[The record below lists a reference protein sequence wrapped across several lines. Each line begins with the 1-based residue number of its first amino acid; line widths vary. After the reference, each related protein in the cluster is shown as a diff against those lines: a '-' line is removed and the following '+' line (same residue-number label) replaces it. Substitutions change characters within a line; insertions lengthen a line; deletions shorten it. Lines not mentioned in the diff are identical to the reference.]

1 MPGQPGQRPQ
11 PRPIMRRPGPGAP
24 GAPGAAAA
32 PAAGHGAAGHGADAH
47 GAADA
52 HGGGHCPGH
61 GPLDPPPHVNWYQGL
76 LGVDNDK
83 ALNGSGV
90 QKLLYRYKN
99 DQDECDP
106 KNQEPPVL
114 AALINLG
121 VVLYLLVRFGK
132 GPVMEGLVKRKKTL
146 MADIESA
153 NELKTDAE
161 TRLATYEKQLARIEE
176 RGKELRAE
184 YTAQW
189 EAEKKRILSEAE
201 EKSTRQRK
209 DAEFRVA
216 QELKQAEAD
225 LLRDSVD
232 GALAAAEELI
242 RKRIQETDQTRLAE
256 EYVAGV
262 AAALAAATP
271 TREGRSA

>member
-1 MPGQPGQRPQ
+1 MPGMP
-11 PRPIMRRPGPGAP
+11 
-24 GAPGAAAA
+24 A
-32 PAAGHGAAGHGADAH
+32 PAAAHGAAGHGADAH
-47 GAADA
+47 GAEG

-76 LGVDNDK
+76 FGVDNEK

-99 DQDECDP
+99 DLDECDP

-121 VVLYLLVRFGK
+121 VVLYLLIRFGK

-146 MADIESA
+146 MADIENA

-161 TRLATYEKQLARIEE
+161 KRLSTYKKQLARIEE

-184 YTAQW
+184 YASQW
-189 EAEKKRILSEAE
+189 EAEKKRILADAE
-201 EKSTRQRK
+201 DKSSRLRK
-209 DAEFRVA
+209 DAEFRVS

-242 RKRIQETDQTRLAE
+242 RKRIQDSDQTRLAD

-262 AAALAAATP
+262 AAALAASTSA
-271 TREGRSA
+271 REGRSA